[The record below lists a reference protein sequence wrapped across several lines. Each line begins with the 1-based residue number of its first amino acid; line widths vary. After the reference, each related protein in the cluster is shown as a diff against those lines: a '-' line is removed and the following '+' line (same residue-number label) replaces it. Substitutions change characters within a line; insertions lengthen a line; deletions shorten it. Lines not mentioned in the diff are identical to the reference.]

1 MDLSTWTG
9 VTYMYSMSA
18 LEDSKYTLLYTSGL
32 CIYNST
38 YVCGCAHKLLET
50 PPRHSLDLMRVT
62 LFLQTT
68 TTRWKISLRSRSAAT
83 HVSKF
88 IMSSRRLMNDELIA
102 HEDRSRLE
110 IWSSD
115 DQRLEIELAELE
127 ACLTQ
132 ALMFLARQL
141 RT

>member
-1 MDLSTWTG
+1 
-9 VTYMYSMSA
+9 
-18 LEDSKYTLLYTSGL
+18 
-32 CIYNST
+32 
-38 YVCGCAHKLLET
+38 
-50 PPRHSLDLMRVT
+50 
-62 LFLQTT
+62 
-68 TTRWKISLRSRSAAT
+68 
-83 HVSKF
+83 
-88 IMSSRRLMNDELIA
+88 MNDELIA